1 MADYIATSTLNG
13 EAILQKELAELGIT
27 ESKPAR
33 GKVIFRASEEE
44 ACRAAYFCRTARKV
58 LMPVRSFRFS
68 SKEDFYE
75 GASSVEWEEMMDIS
89 RTFAVRVKGEDA
101 VLRNSAY
108 SALLLKD
115 AIVDRLRDKKGR
127 RPDVDKE
134 KPNTMVQAF
143 LEKGRVSI
151 SLDLGGSLHKRG
163 YRAESSPGS
172 LNEALAA
179 SILKFCG
186 YSGEE
191 PFLDPMCGSGTIGIE
206 AALIAGDIAPGLLWR
221 YEKGFFSLPFIPA
234 DVKRT
239 IPKMAKERVRRPAF
253 SIAVSD
259 IDGRAV
265 RTSMNNAKRAGVA
278 AFMKFREEDFFSLR
292 PEDGGGLMVS
302 NLPYGDH
309 VESGTD
315 LESFYRSVGDKL
327 KRDFMGFRAGL
338 LMGSAELQKSVG
350 LYAFRKVSLY
360 NGSKEVRLCLYELY
374 EGSRKAGKGE
384 SRQRFS

>member
-1 MADYIATSTLNG
+1 MADFIATSTLNG
-13 EAILQKELAELGIT
+13 EAILQKELQELGIA

-33 GKVIFRASEEE
+33 GKVIFRATVEE
-44 ACRAAYFCRTARKV
+44 ACRAAYFCRTARKI

-75 GASSVEWEEMMDIS
+75 GTSSIEWEDLMDVS

-115 AIVDRLRDKKGR
+115 AIVDRLRDKKGK

-143 LEKGRVSI
+143 LENGRVSI

-163 YRAESSPGS
+163 YRAEASPGS

-186 YSGEE
+186 YGGDE
-191 PFLDPMCGSGTIGIE
+191 PFLDPMCGSGTLGIE

-221 YEKGFFSLPFIPA
+221 YEKGFFSLPFISA
-234 DVKRT
+234 GVKRDV
-239 IPKMAKERVRRPAF
+239 PRMAKERVRKPAF
-253 SIAVSD
+253 GISVSD
-259 IDGRAV
+259 IDGKAV
-265 RTSMNNAKRAGVA
+265 RSAMNNAKMGGVA
-278 AFMKFREEDFFSLR
+278 AFMKFSEADFFSMK
-292 PEDGGGLMVS
+292 PETGGGLMVS

-309 VESGTD
+309 VKPGVD
-315 LESFYRSVGDKL
+315 LGEFYRSVGDKL

-374 EGSRKAGKGE
+374 EGSRKAGKGA
-384 SRQRFS
+384 SS